1 MSGGDKYYEEKD
13 ERLRRQWIV
22 EENSY
27 YFRWGGHKMLA
38 WSSDIWEKP
47 KVGAEACCTDFQKE
61 CSKRNSRGKDSEME
75 CSWYRQKK

>member
-1 MSGGDKYYEEKD
+1 MMSGGDKYYEEKD

-38 WSSDIWEKP
+38 WPSDIWEKP
-47 KVGAEACCTDFQKE
+47 KVGA
-61 CSKRNSRGKDSEME
+61 
-75 CSWYRQKK
+75 